1 MSSRASAVRYARAL
15 FDVALKESEPGQ
27 VEQEL
32 SSITTLIRDHAD
44 LQRALES
51 PSVPPTGKKAVV
63 EALVQRAGFSPAV
76 SKLLL
81 MLAERDRLV
90 LLPEVL
96 GAFQAKLR
104 DQRKVLE
111 AEVTTAMPLEPAQQA
126 ALQQRLSAATA
137 REVTVTTKVDPA
149 LIGGV
154 VARIGSTVY
163 DGSLATQLVKL
174 KGRLAENR

>member
-15 FDVALKESEPGQ
+15 FDVAMKESDPGRT
-27 VEQEL
+27 EQEL
-32 SSITTLIRDHAD
+32 SSITSLIKTHAD
-44 LQRALES
+44 LQTALES
-51 PSVPPTGKKAVV
+51 PSVPPTGKRAVV
-63 EALVQRAGFSPAV
+63 EALMQRAQFSSAV
-76 SKLLL
+76 GKLLL

-96 GAFQAKLR
+96 DAFQARLR
-104 DQRKVLE
+104 EQRKVLE
-111 AEVTTAMPLEPAQQA
+111 AEVTTA
-126 ALQQRLSAATA
+126 LQRRLSAATA

-154 VARIGSTVY
+154 VARIGTTVY
-163 DGSLATQLVKL
+163 DGSLATQLAKL